1 MQAFNHM
8 PPLSLSH
15 TKFLFSRVLSE
26 FPYILFFSLINHL
39 FLSHLSSLSLFSCD
53 RLLKSSNH
61 HHRATYTY
69 SFRFIYFRQIL
80 SRFQQQTFYV
90 SLSKKRIEP
99 NQDERESIF
108 CDCFSFD
115 SIKYHSTHSV

>member
-1 MQAFNHM
+1 MHKKHLTICH
-8 PPLSLSH
+8 LSLSH
-15 TKFLFSRVLSE
+15 TQIVLTCTLRFS
-26 FPYILFFSLINHL
+26 YILFFRLSTIYFSLA
-39 FLSHLSSLSLFSCD
+39 SLSLLFHSSCD

-69 SFRFIYFRQIL
+69 SFRFIYFRQSL
-80 SRFQQQTFYV
+80 SRLQQQFYV

>member
-8 PPLSLSH
+8 PPLSLSLAH
-15 TKFLFSRVLSE
+15 KIFVLTCTLRISL
-26 FPYILFFSLINHL
+26 YTFFSLINHL
-39 FLSHLSSLSLFSCD
+39 FLSHLSSLFSCD